1 MQEIVQI
8 EIELSLITANWPKPR
23 HPSTLVSRAA
33 DRWTLAM
40 GMKQGDLCN
49 FCIFDLDMACHG
61 DTNLVAQSSS
71 QEYTAFCDSLLDG
84 VTGSV
89 GAHCRYGLAAM
100 SSEILL

>member
-1 MQEIVQI
+1 MLVLDGCIMQEIVQI

-49 FCIFDLDMACHG
+49 FCIFDLDMACPCQVKMDREG
-61 DTNLVAQSSS
+61 TTLLVIHLHFIA
-71 QEYTAFCDSLLDG
+71 G
-84 VTGSV
+84 KPW
-89 GAHCRYGLAAM
+89 
-100 SSEILL
+100 